1 VCASSN
7 VLQISMH
14 ANTRNPRILAL
25 VLAAWYFIIG
35 YGSAVLDPS
44 IPARTRFAW
53 RLGAWI
59 ACGVA
64 YAAHLIYLQF
74 KFKKPPLATALHAA
88 AAVAL
93 GAFLLAL
100 AASVHAVM
108 VSSRA
113 PYWQFVVALIVWPV
127 ITALPA
133 FVVALTT
140 AWVLARFPRNA

>member
-1 VCASSN
+1 MLAS
-7 VLQISMH
+7 I
-14 ANTRNPRILAL
+14 RNPRILGL
-25 VLAAWYFIIG
+25 VFAVWYFIIG

-44 IPARTRFAW
+44 VPARMRFAW

-64 YAAHLIYLQF
+64 YAAHIIYLQF
-74 KFKKPPLATALHAA
+74 KFRKPPLITALHAA
-88 AAVAL
+88 MAVAV

-108 VSSRA
+108 VASRA
-113 PYWQFVVALIVWPV
+113 PYWQFMAALIVWPV

-133 FVVALTT
+133 FVFALAI
-140 AWVLARFPRNA
+140 AWVLGRFPRKRLT